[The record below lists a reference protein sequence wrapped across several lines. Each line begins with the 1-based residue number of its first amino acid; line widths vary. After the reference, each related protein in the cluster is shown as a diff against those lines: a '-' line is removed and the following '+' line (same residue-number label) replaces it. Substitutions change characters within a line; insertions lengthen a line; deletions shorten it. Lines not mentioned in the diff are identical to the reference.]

1 MSQSAVSIRYTSA
14 LIDAAQ
20 ESGVLDRVEADVQAL
35 SDLLRASEDLRGF
48 VADPMVQSA
57 QKRAVLNN
65 LLAGKIEDITLRFLL
80 LLCDNRRERVLPEL
94 LSDFLSVL
102 EDQRGQATAQVTVAA
117 PLSTEQETQLIAKL
131 STYSG
136 KQVRL
141 ETTIDEQLKAGFVVR
156 LGDRVFDGTLATQ
169 LNRLRQRL
177 VSD

>member
-1 MSQSAVSIRYTSA
+1 
-14 LIDAAQ
+14 
-20 ESGVLDRVEADVQAL
+20 
-35 SDLLRASEDLRGF
+35 
-48 VADPMVQSA
+48 
-57 QKRAVLNN
+57 
-65 LLAGKIEDITLRFLL
+65 GKIEDITLRFLL
-80 LLCDNRRERVLPEL
+80 LLCDNRRERILPEL

-102 EDQRGQATAQVTVAA
+102 EDRRGQATAQVTVAA
-117 PLSTEQETQLIAKL
+117 PLSSEQETQLIAKL